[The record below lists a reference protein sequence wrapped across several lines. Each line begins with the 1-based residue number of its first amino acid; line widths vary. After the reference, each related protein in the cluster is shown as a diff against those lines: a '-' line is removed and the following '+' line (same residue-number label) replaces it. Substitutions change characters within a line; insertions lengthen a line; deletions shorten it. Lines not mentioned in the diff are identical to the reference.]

1 MDSSNRKRLKGI
13 FAPIATPFA
22 DDEALDIRALAHNMA
37 LYRETGLRGYLV
49 LGSNGENKS
58 LSEEE
63 RQRAVDVVLEGRGDE
78 QVVIAGVMYEA
89 QRHAEQSLDWLASRS
104 VEYAL
109 VQSPSYFRKQLT
121 DDCLYR
127 YFTTL
132 ADRARIP
139 VLLYNSPGFNG
150 MTLSFELIQRLSEH
164 PNIVGMKDS
173 TPGCDLKIMDLD
185 RDDFCVMVGSIGKLR
200 GFVEKGSIGGTVS
213 LADYSPSP
221 AVRLHEALM
230 EGWTPDSESLNQ
242 RLNEANHRIAGQF
255 GVPGVKAAMNLLG
268 FRGGIPRR
276 PLCPLDANQIVSVR
290 TALIEA
296 GALEP

>member
-1 MDSSNRKRLKGI
+1 MDSSNRERLKGI

-22 DDEALDIRALAHNMA
+22 DDEALDIRALEHNMV
-37 LYRETGLRGYLV
+37 LYRETPLRGYLV

-63 RQRAVDVVLEGRGDE
+63 RRTVVDVVLEGRGDG
-78 QVVIAGVMYEA
+78 QIVIAGVMYEA
-89 QRHAEQSLDWLASRS
+89 QRHAEQSLNWLASRG
-104 VEYAL
+104 VDYAL

-121 DDCLYR
+121 DDCLAR
-127 YFTTL
+127 YFSTL
-132 ADRARIP
+132 ADHARIP

-185 RDDFCVMVGSIGKLR
+185 RDDFCVMVGSIGKLH

-230 EGWTPDSESLNQ
+230 EGWTPDAEGLNQ

-276 PLCPLDANQIVSVR
+276 PLCPLDASQIVSVR

-296 GALEP
+296 GVLEP